1 MLVTEKKSWPESTD
15 ENVVQSETVVEISG
29 LSQGGHNRKKRM
41 IQLWIEVE
49 DVHLANLRGHC
60 VTR

>member
-29 LSQGGHNRKKRM
+29 LSQTGHNRKKKNDSA
-41 IQLWIEVE
+41 L
-49 DVHLANLRGHC
+49 DRGRKC
-60 VTR
+60 APG